1 MASNE
6 QRVSVDGHRLTLTNL
21 DKVYYPETGTT
32 KGEVLDYYARI
43 APYLIPH
50 AQDRIATRKRWVN
63 GVGTPEDPGQVFFEK
78 DLPDH
83 APSWI
88 ATRSIKHSTGRK
100 RYPLI
105 QDQATLTYLAQLA
118 SLELHIPQWRVSPG
132 TSDPGTITS
141 DDRYP
146 DRMVFDLD
154 PGEGRGLADCVEV
167 THLVRELLNGMGLDV
182 YPLTSGAKGIH
193 LYAPLDGSATSQEV
207 SAVAHELARSLAAD
221 QPKLIVSAMK
231 KTLRKNKVFIDWS
244 QNAAAKTTVAPYSL
258 RGRFTPTV
266 ATPRTWEELDEPS
279 SVEHLRLEE
288 VLERV
293 EDLGDLL
300 EPLAKTAGTS
310 ETASAATP
318 RDRLEVYRSKRDS
331 ERTSEPIP
339 HSHGTSGD
347 ELTFVIQEHHAQA
360 LHWDFRL
367 EYEGILASWA
377 VPKGP
382 PTDPK
387 KNHLAVQTEDHP
399 MEYATFEGTIP
410 KGEYGGGE
418 VTIWDWGTYELEEWQ
433 EGKKVVATL
442 HGQEDGG
449 LGGTRKF
456 SLFNT
461 GGSGPNDD
469 PHKNWM
475 IHLMQDSPQ
484 TTTKTTDDSDD
495 KATSDKPAPQ
505 TADPVDLKPMLAS
518 IGKTATVARDES
530 DWAFEMKWDGIRA
543 IATVEAA
550 TKDSAG
556 AVTLTS
562 RNGKDMTTTYP
573 ELTELAQCV
582 DVDCVVDGE
591 IVALSPSSR
600 PDFGRLQQRMGLTK
614 TREIEREQSKNPVY
628 LMVFDLL
635 DVDGESLLR
644 TPYEQRR
651 KRLIETVSE
660 GNHIYVPEAF
670 EGTLDEAMDSSKE
683 LDLEGVMAK
692 QRQSVYQ
699 PGKRTRTWLKLK
711 HASTREALIVGW
723 RTGTGERS
731 DTFGSLLL
739 AAHGDDGLVYLGRV
753 GTGFNQQQLQSLR
766 SKLDGLSRK
775 TPPVEVPS
783 EDRHDAHWV
792 TPSLVGEVTFGGITE
807 AGRLRHP
814 VWRGLRQDIDPDD
827 VSV

>member
-1 MASNE
+1 MSSNE
-6 QRVSVDGHRLTLTNL
+6 QQVSVDGHRLTLTNL

-50 AQDRIATRKRWVN
+50 AQDRIATRKRWVD
-63 GVGTPEDPGQVFFEK
+63 GVGTPDDPGQVFFEK

-100 RYPLI
+100 HYPLI

-132 TSDPGTITS
+132 ASDPGTITS

-154 PGEGRGLADCVEV
+154 PGEGRALVDCVEV
-167 THLVRELLNGMGLDV
+167 AQLVRELLNGMGLDV
-182 YPLTSGAKGIH
+182 YPLTSGSKGIH

-207 SAVAHELARSLAAD
+207 SDVAHELARSLEAD
-221 QPKLIVSAMK
+221 HPKLIVSAMK
-231 KTLRKNKVFIDWS
+231 KKLRKNKVFIDWS

-266 ATPRTWEELDEPS
+266 AAPRTWDELDDPS
-279 SVEHLRLEE
+279 TVEHLRFEE

-293 EDLGDLL
+293 DELDDLL
-300 EPLAKTAGTS
+300 EPLAETAGASKTA
-310 ETASAATP
+310 AAATP
-318 RDRLEVYRSKRDS
+318 ADRLEVYRSKRDP

-339 HSHGTSGD
+339 SSHGDSTD

-367 EYEGILASWA
+367 EYDGILASWA
-377 VPKGP
+377 LPKGP

-410 KGEYGGGE
+410 KGQYGGGE
-418 VTIWDWGTYELEEWQ
+418 VSIWDSGTYELHEWKD
-433 EGKKVVATL
+433 GKKVVATL
-442 HGQEDGG
+442 HGQHDGG
-449 LGGTRKF
+449 LGGARKF

-469 PHKNWM
+469 PSKNWM
-475 IHLMQDSPQ
+475 IHLMQDSPP
-484 TTTKTTDDSDD
+484 S
-495 KATSDKPAPQ
+495 SPQ
-505 TADPVDLKPMLAS
+505 TGADPVAIEPMLAS
-518 IGKTATVARDES
+518 IGKTKTVARHES

-543 IATVEAA
+543 IATVQAT

-562 RNGKDMTTTYP
+562 RNGKDMTATYP
-573 ELTELAQCV
+573 ELSELAQCV
-582 DVDCVVDGE
+582 SRDCVVDGE
-591 IVALSPSSR
+591 IVALGPSNR

-614 TREIEREQSKNPVY
+614 VSEIEREQTKTPVY

-635 DVDGESLLR
+635 NIDGASLLR

-651 KRLIETVSE
+651 QRLAEAVSQ
-660 GNHIYVPEAF
+660 GDHIVAPGAL
-670 EGTLDEAMDSSKE
+670 EGTLDEAIASSQE

-699 PGKRTRTWLKLK
+699 PGRRSRTWLKLK
-711 HASTREALIVGW
+711 HASTRDALIVGW

-739 AAHGDDGLVYLGRV
+739 AAHGDNGLFYLGRV
-753 GTGFNQQQLQSLR
+753 GTGFNHQQLQSLR
-766 SKLDGLSRK
+766 SKLDQLSRK

-783 EDRHDAHWV
+783 GDRHDAHWV
-792 TPSLVGEVTFGGITE
+792 TPRLVGEVTFGGITE

-814 VWRGLRQDIDPDD
+814 VWRGLRDDIDPNG
-827 VSV
+827 VSL